1 MMNTTFSRT
10 LLVASFLLSSTTS
23 VAGGFQINEH
33 SATGLGRAFA
43 GEAVIADNAS
53 VLSRNAAA
61 MMMFD
66 KDAFSMG
73 MTMVKP
79 DVSVKN
85 AKYHS
90 MSGNVQADIN
100 YKHVLGM
107 NIPTGYTLKNSNFSQ
122 TSTSLTD
129 VDGIA
134 ETAIVPNF
142 YYIHPI
148 NEKFAVGVAAYSNF
162 GTGTEF
168 DDNYGAAIFGG
179 KTSVK
184 SMNLGFSIAYRI
196 NEHLSFG
203 GGLDVIYGV
212 GDLYR
217 DINADLTG
225 SVNFINNKDGSTSHI
240 DLGGASLK
248 INALDVH
255 ATGVG
260 LGGNIGMVY
269 EVNEGSRFGFSYKYS
284 PEIEAKGDVKYLAA
298 SQQSDKIYLPLPDI
312 AEFSGFH
319 MITEKTAIHYSI
331 QWVGWSAFDTI
342 DTEYDTIKEYHWKNS
357 YHYAIGATHYLNN
370 KWILR
375 TGYMYDQTP
384 VDELTSIS
392 IPDSDRQWFS
402 AGFTYNWSTSTTLD
416 FGFTYLIGKD
426 VQVNEHMEED
436 LPIPSLTATTNSD
449 AVLAAI
455 QLSHTY

>member
-1 MMNTTFSRT
+1 MNTPFSRT
-10 LLVASFLLSSTTS
+10 LLATSTLLVSATS
-23 VAGGFQINEH
+23 LAAGFQVNEH

-73 MTMVKP
+73 MTVVKP

-85 AKYHS
+85 GTY
-90 MSGNVQADIN
+90 
-100 YKHVLGM
+100 YKPNGSLTVDKGM
-107 NIPTGYTLKNSNFSQ
+107 NYIPGSGSI
-122 TSTSLTD
+122 TSEAVALDD

-134 ETAIVPNF
+134 PTAVVPNF

-168 DDNYGAAIFGG
+168 ESDYAAPIFGG
-179 KTSVK
+179 TTKVQ
-184 SMNLGFSIAYRI
+184 SMNLGLSLAYRV

-203 GGLDVIYGV
+203 GGIDVIYGM

-217 DINADLTG
+217 DVDGTVNVKMQTPLGDVDLINQGIKTTAVD
-225 SVNFINNKDGSTSHI
+225 IQ
-240 DLGGASLK
+240 
-248 INALDVH
+248 

-260 LGGNIGMVY
+260 LGANIGMVY
-269 EVNEGSRFGFSYKYS
+269 EVNDGNRFGFSYKYS
-284 PEIEAKGDVKYLAA
+284 PEIEAKGDVSFMK
-298 SQQSDKIYLPLPDI
+298 QSYDAVYLPLPDI

-319 MITEKTAIHYSI
+319 MITNKTAIHYSI
-331 QWVGWSAFDTI
+331 QWVGWSAFDSI
-342 DTEYDTIKEYHWKNS
+342 ETESVTVKEYNWKNS
-357 YHYAIGATHYLNN
+357 YHYSVGATHYLNN
-370 KWILR
+370 KWTLR

-402 AGFTYNWSTSTTLD
+402 AGFTYNWSSNTALD
-416 FGFTYLIGKD
+416 FGVTYLLGKD
-426 VQVNEHMEED
+426 VEVHEFIDEA
-436 LPIPSLTATTNSD
+436 LPAPSVTATTHAD

-455 QLSHTY
+455 QLSHSF

>member
-1 MMNTTFSRT
+1 MNTTFSRT
-10 LLVASFLLSSTTS
+10 LLATSTLFISATS
-23 VAGGFQINEH
+23 MAGGFQVNEH

-61 MMMFD
+61 MTMFD
-66 KDAFSMG
+66 KDAISVG
-73 MTMVKP
+73 MTVVQP
-79 DVSVKN
+79 DVTVKN
-85 AKYHS
+85 GTYYRPEVDVNKPIF
-90 MSGNVQADIN
+90 GNITA
-100 YKHVLGM
+100 
-107 NIPTGYTLKNSNFSQ
+107 
-122 TSTSLTD
+122 STSYEAVSMND

-134 ETAIVPNF
+134 PTAVVPNF

-148 NEKFAVGVAAYSNF
+148 NEKMAVGVSAYSNF

-168 DDNYGAAIFGG
+168 KSNYEAPIFGG
-179 KTSVK
+179 KTSVQ
-184 SMNLGFSIAYRI
+184 SMNLGMSIAYRF
-196 NEHLSFG
+196 NDHLSVG
-203 GGLDVIYGV
+203 GGIDVIYGV

-217 DINADLTG
+217 DIDVNVGA
-225 SVNFINNKDGSTSHI
+225 SV
-240 DLGGASLK
+240 GGAPVGNLVLK
-248 INALDVH
+248 ENALDVH

-260 LGGNIGMVY
+260 LGANIGMVY
-269 EVNEGSRFGFSYKYS
+269 EVDKGNRFGFSYKYS
-284 PEIEAKGDVKYLAA
+284 PEIEAEGDVYYAPSALTGKN
-298 SQQSDKIYLPLPDI
+298 SDKIYLPLPDI

-319 MITEKTAIHYSI
+319 MITDKTAIHYSI

-342 DTEYDTIKEYHWKNS
+342 ETEYDTIKEYHWKNS
-357 YHYAIGATHYLNN
+357 YHYSIGATHYLNN

-402 AGFTYNWSTSTTLD
+402 AGFTYNWSSNTAID

-426 VQVNEHMEED
+426 VEVHEFIEES
-436 LPIPSLTATTNSD
+436 LPAPAVTATTHAD
-449 AVLAAI
+449 AILAAI
-455 QLSHTY
+455 QLSHSF

>member
-1 MMNTTFSRT
+1 MNTTFSRT
-10 LLVASFLLSSTTS
+10 LLATSTLFISATS
-23 VAGGFQINEH
+23 MAGGFQVNEH

-66 KDAFSMG
+66 KDAISVG
-73 MTMVKP
+73 ITVVKP
-79 DVSVKN
+79 DVSVKDSTYYGLN
-85 AKYHS
+85 GNIDISNSLLKPRPEI
-90 MSGNVQADIN
+90 SGTQTPVYLEDIDG
-100 YKHVLGM
+100 VA
-107 NIPTGYTLKNSNFSQ
+107 PTA
-122 TSTSLTD
+122 
-129 VDGIA
+129 V
-134 ETAIVPNF
+134 VPNF

-168 DDNYGAAIFGG
+168 ESDYAAPIFGG
-179 KTSVK
+179 KTSVQ
-184 SMNLGFSIAYRI
+184 SMNLGLSLAYRA

-217 DINADLTG
+217 DINADMHGNIDITIPFKPG
-225 SVNFINNKDGSTSHI
+225 IHESGDINGQ
-240 DLGGASLK
+240 

-260 LGGNIGMVY
+260 FGANIGMVY
-269 EVNEGSRFGFSYKYS
+269 EVNEGNRFGLSYKYS

-319 MITEKTAIHYSI
+319 MITDKTAIHYSI
-331 QWVGWSAFDTI
+331 QWIGWSAFDTI
-342 DTEYDTIKEYHWKNS
+342 ETEYDTIKEYHWKDS

-402 AGFTYNWSTSTTLD
+402 AGFTYNWSSNTAID
-416 FGFTYLIGKD
+416 FGFTYLIGED
-426 VQVNEHMEED
+426 VEVNERMEES
-436 LPIPSLTATTNSD
+436 LSIPSITAITHAD
-449 AVLAAI
+449 AILAAI
-455 QLSHTY
+455 QLSHSF

>member
-1 MMNTTFSRT
+1 MNTTFSRT
-10 LLVASFLLSSTTS
+10 LLATSTLFISSATM
-23 VAGGFQINEH
+23 AAGFQVNEH

-66 KDAFSMG
+66 KDAISVG
-73 MTMVKP
+73 MTVVKP
-79 DVSVKN
+79 DVTVRNGTYNRPNGTLNVKYN
-85 AKYHS
+85 PLT
-90 MSGNVQADIN
+90 GNKSFDSAGV
-100 YKHVLGM
+100 
-107 NIPTGYTLKNSNFSQ
+107 GYDSIDVA
-122 TSTSLTD
+122 D

-134 ETAIVPNF
+134 PTAVVPNF

-168 DDNYGAAIFGG
+168 ESDYQAPIFGG
-179 KTSVK
+179 TTKVQ
-184 SMNLGFSIAYRI
+184 SMNLGLSLAYRV

-203 GGLDVIYGV
+203 GGIDVIYGM

-217 DINADLTG
+217 DADGDVTVNVDISGIPDSKDPSLTINGKTTAVD
-225 SVNFINNKDGSTSHI
+225 IQ
-240 DLGGASLK
+240 
-248 INALDVH
+248 

-260 LGGNIGMVY
+260 LGANIGMVY
-269 EVNEGSRFGFSYKYS
+269 EVNEGNRFGLSYKYS
-284 PEIEAKGDVKYLAA
+284 PEIEAEGDVSFMK
-298 SQQSDKIYLPLPDI
+298 QSYDAVYLPLPDI

-319 MITEKTAIHYSI
+319 MITDKTAIHYSI

-342 DTEYDTIKEYHWKNS
+342 ETESATVKEYNWKDS
-357 YHYAIGATHYLNN
+357 YHYSIGATHYLNN

-375 TGYMYDQTP
+375 TGYMYDQSP
-384 VDELTSIS
+384 VNELTSIS

-402 AGFTYNWSTSTTLD
+402 AGFTYNWSSNTAID

-426 VQVNEHMEED
+426 VEVHEFVEES
-436 LPIPSLTATTNSD
+436 LPAPAVTATTHAD
-449 AVLAAI
+449 AILAAI
-455 QLSHTY
+455 QLSHSF

>member
-1 MMNTTFSRT
+1 MNTTFSRT
-10 LLVASFLLSSTTS
+10 LLATSTLFISATS
-23 VAGGFQINEH
+23 MAAGFQVNEH

-66 KDAFSMG
+66 KDAISVG
-73 MTMVKP
+73 MTVVKP

-85 AKYHS
+85 GTYYKP
-90 MSGNVQADIN
+90 SGSLSVDT
-100 YKHVLGM
+100 GM
-107 NIPTGYTLKNSNFSQ
+107 NYIPGSA
-122 TSTSLTD
+122 SLTSEVVSLDD

-134 ETAIVPNF
+134 PTAVVPNF
-142 YYIHPI
+142 YYIHPV

-168 DDNYGAAIFGG
+168 ESDYAAPIFGG
-179 KTSVK
+179 TTKVQ
-184 SMNLGFSIAYRI
+184 SMNLGLSLAYRV

-203 GGLDVIYGV
+203 GGIDVIYGM

-217 DINADLTG
+217 DVDGNVNVKMHTLLGDVDLINKGVKTTAVD
-225 SVNFINNKDGSTSHI
+225 IQ
-240 DLGGASLK
+240 
-248 INALDVH
+248 

-260 LGGNIGMVY
+260 LGANIGMVY
-269 EVNEGSRFGFSYKYS
+269 EVNEGNRFGLSYKYS
-284 PEIEAKGDVKYLAA
+284 PEIEAEGDVSFMK
-298 SQQSDKIYLPLPDI
+298 QSYDAVYLPLPDI

-319 MITEKTAIHYSI
+319 MITDKTAIHYSI

-342 DTEYDTIKEYHWKNS
+342 ETESATVKEYNWKDS
-357 YHYAIGATHYLNN
+357 YHYSIGATHYLNS

-402 AGFTYNWSTSTTLD
+402 AGFTYNWSSNTAID
-416 FGFTYLIGKD
+416 FGFTYLIGED
-426 VQVNEHMEED
+426 VEVHEFIEES
-436 LPIPSLTATTNSD
+436 LPAPAVTATTHAN

-455 QLSHTY
+455 QLSHSF

>member
-1 MMNTTFSRT
+1 MNTTFSRT
-10 LLVASFLLSSTTS
+10 LLATSTLFISATS
-23 VAGGFQINEH
+23 MAAGFQVNEH

-66 KDAFSMG
+66 KDAISAG
-73 MTMVKP
+73 MTVVKP

-85 AKYHS
+85 GTYYRPN
-90 MSGNVQADIN
+90 GTINVSVD
-100 YKHVLGM
+100 
-107 NIPTGYTLKNSNFSQ
+107 FSQ
-122 TSTSLTD
+122 NVTFDSASGGYDSVNLAD

-134 ETAIVPNF
+134 PTAVVPNF

-168 DDNYGAAIFGG
+168 ESDYAAPIFGG
-179 KTSVK
+179 TTKVQ
-184 SMNLGFSIAYRI
+184 SMNLGLSLAYRV

-203 GGLDVIYGV
+203 GGIDVIYGM

-217 DINADLTG
+217 DIDGDVTINVDGPGPIDT
-225 SVNFINNKDGSTSHI
+225 SKNFSGKTTAVDIQ
-240 DLGGASLK
+240 
-248 INALDVH
+248 

-260 LGGNIGMVY
+260 LGANIGMVY
-269 EVNEGSRFGFSYKYS
+269 EVNEGNRFGLSYKYS
-284 PEIEAKGDVKYLAA
+284 PEIEAEGDVSFMK
-298 SQQSDKIYLPLPDI
+298 QSYDAVYLPLPDI

-319 MITEKTAIHYSI
+319 MITDKTAIHYSI

-342 DTEYDTIKEYHWKNS
+342 ETESATVKEYNWKDS
-357 YHYAIGATHYLNN
+357 YHYSIGATHYLNS

-402 AGFTYNWSTSTTLD
+402 AGFTYNWSSNTAID
-416 FGFTYLIGKD
+416 FGFTYLIGED
-426 VQVNEHMEED
+426 VEVHEFIEES
-436 LPIPSLTATTNSD
+436 LPAPAVTATTHAN

-455 QLSHTY
+455 QLSHSF

>member
-1 MMNTTFSRT
+1 MNTTFSRT
-10 LLVASFLLSSTTS
+10 LLATSTLFISAASM
-23 VAGGFQINEH
+23 AAGFQVNEH

-66 KDAFSMG
+66 KDAISVG
-73 MTMVKP
+73 MTVVKP

-85 AKYHS
+85 GTYYKP
-90 MSGNVQADIN
+90 SGSLSVDT
-100 YKHVLGM
+100 GM
-107 NIPTGYTLKNSNFSQ
+107 NYIPGSA
-122 TSTSLTD
+122 SLTSEVVSLDD

-134 ETAIVPNF
+134 PTAVVPNF
-142 YYIHPI
+142 YYIHPV
-148 NEKFAVGVAAYSNF
+148 NEKFAVGVSAYSNF

-168 DDNYGAAIFGG
+168 ESDYAAPIFGG
-179 KTSVK
+179 TTKVQ
-184 SMNLGFSIAYRI
+184 SMNLGLSLAYRV

-203 GGLDVIYGV
+203 GGIDVIYGM

-217 DINADLTG
+217 DVDGNVNVKMHTLLGDVDLINKGVKTTAVD
-225 SVNFINNKDGSTSHI
+225 IQ
-240 DLGGASLK
+240 
-248 INALDVH
+248 

-260 LGGNIGMVY
+260 LGANIGMVY
-269 EVNEGSRFGFSYKYS
+269 EVNEGNRFGLSYKYS
-284 PEIEAKGDVKYLAA
+284 PEIEAEGDVSFMK
-298 SQQSDKIYLPLPDI
+298 QSYDAVYLPLPDI

-319 MITEKTAIHYSI
+319 MITDKTAIHYSI

-342 DTEYDTIKEYHWKNS
+342 ETESATVKEYNWKDS
-357 YHYAIGATHYLNN
+357 YHYSIGATHYLNS

-402 AGFTYNWSTSTTLD
+402 AGFTYNWSSNTAID
-416 FGFTYLIGKD
+416 FGFTYLIGED
-426 VQVNEHMEED
+426 VEVHEFIEES
-436 LPIPSLTATTNSD
+436 LPAPAVTATTHAN

-455 QLSHTY
+455 QLSHSF

>member
-1 MMNTTFSRT
+1 MNTTFSRT
-10 LLVASFLLSSTTS
+10 LLATSTLFISATS
-23 VAGGFQINEH
+23 MAAGFQVNEH

-66 KDAFSMG
+66 KDAISVG
-73 MTMVKP
+73 MTVVKP

-85 AKYHS
+85 GTYYKP
-90 MSGNVQADIN
+90 SGSLSVDT
-100 YKHVLGM
+100 GM
-107 NIPTGYTLKNSNFSQ
+107 NYIPGSA
-122 TSTSLTD
+122 SLTSEVVSLDD

-134 ETAIVPNF
+134 PTAVVPNF
-142 YYIHPI
+142 YYIHPV

-168 DDNYGAAIFGG
+168 ESDYAAPIFGG
-179 KTSVK
+179 TTKVQ
-184 SMNLGFSIAYRI
+184 SMNLGLSLAYRV

-203 GGLDVIYGV
+203 GGIDVIYGM

-217 DINADLTG
+217 DVDGNVNVKMHTPLGDVDLINKGVKTTAVD
-225 SVNFINNKDGSTSHI
+225 IQ
-240 DLGGASLK
+240 
-248 INALDVH
+248 

-260 LGGNIGMVY
+260 LGANIGMVY
-269 EVNEGSRFGFSYKYS
+269 EVNEGNRFGLSYKYS
-284 PEIEAKGDVKYLAA
+284 PEIEAEGDVSFMK
-298 SQQSDKIYLPLPDI
+298 QSYDAVYLPLPDI

-319 MITEKTAIHYSI
+319 MITDKTAIHYSI

-342 DTEYDTIKEYHWKNS
+342 ETESATVKEYNWKDS
-357 YHYAIGATHYLNN
+357 YHYSIGATHYLNS

-402 AGFTYNWSTSTTLD
+402 AGFTYNWSSNTAID
-416 FGFTYLIGKD
+416 FGVTYLIGED
-426 VQVNEHMEED
+426 VEVHEFIEES
-436 LPIPSLTATTNSD
+436 LPAPAVTATTHAN

-455 QLSHTY
+455 QLSHSF

>member
-1 MMNTTFSRT
+1 MNTPFSRT
-10 LLVASFLLSSTTS
+10 LLATSTLLVSATS
-23 VAGGFQINEH
+23 LAAGFQVNEH

-73 MTMVKP
+73 MTVVQP
-79 DVSVKN
+79 DVTVKN
-85 AKYHS
+85 GTYNRPN
-90 MSGNVQADIN
+90 GTINVGVDLNKNVTFDSAS
-100 YKHVLGM
+100 V
-107 NIPTGYTLKNSNFSQ
+107 GYDSVNLA
-122 TSTSLTD
+122 D

-134 ETAIVPNF
+134 PTAFVPNF
-142 YYIHPI
+142 YYIHPV

-168 DDNYGAAIFGG
+168 ESDYAAPIFGG
-179 KTSVK
+179 TTKVQ
-184 SMNLGFSIAYRI
+184 SMNLGLSLAYRV

-203 GGLDVIYGV
+203 GGLDIIYGM

-217 DINADLTG
+217 DVDGDVTINVDAPRPIPDQSMSFSGKTTA
-225 SVNFINNKDGSTSHI
+225 VDIQ
-240 DLGGASLK
+240 
-248 INALDVH
+248 

-260 LGGNIGMVY
+260 LGANIGMVY
-269 EVNEGSRFGFSYKYS
+269 EVNDGNRFGLSYKYS
-284 PEIEAKGDVKYLAA
+284 PEIEATGDVSFMK
-298 SQQSDKIYLPLPDI
+298 QSYDAVYLPLPDI

-319 MITEKTAIHYSI
+319 MITNKTAIHYSI
-331 QWVGWSAFDTI
+331 QWVGWSAFDSI
-342 DTEYDTIKEYHWKNS
+342 ETESATVKEYNWKNS
-357 YHYAIGATHYLNN
+357 YHYSIGATHYLNN
-370 KWILR
+370 KWTLR

-402 AGFTYNWSTSTTLD
+402 AGFTYNWSSNTALD
-416 FGFTYLIGKD
+416 FGVTYLLGKD
-426 VQVNEHMEED
+426 VEVHEVVDES
-436 LPIPSLTATTNSD
+436 LPAPSVTAITHSD

-455 QLSHTY
+455 QLSHTF